1 MKINNQKY
9 LYFVLIHIGLGV
21 LFFLFKNIS
30 VLYGLLINV
39 FGLLLVLKTQNNN
52 NQVLYVT
59 AYIVGSE
66 VVLRMTGGT
75 ILYEYAKYSVIF
87 FMFIGML
94 FSGLSKNALLYWI
107 FLLLLIP
114 GIIVA
119 TFTLDFNTD
128 IRKTIL
134 FNISGPL
141 CLGISS
147 IYCFRRSITIEQ
159 LHNIMLC
166 LLLPIITT
174 LTYMFLYNPS
184 IREVVKNT
192 QSNFATSGGFGP
204 NQVATIIGLG
214 IFLLFARILF
224 NSKEKKII
232 IVNILLLLI
241 MTFRGIVTFSRGG
254 IICAVVMIIVLIVI
268 LFRVLKRDSKYKLT
282 LMIVFSLIML
292 SIIWNYSS
300 LQTNGLINKRYAN
313 KDVRGK
319 LKSSL
324 LTGREKIIKGEL
336 EMFYDSPIF
345 GIGVGKGKENR
356 VISSG
361 GDVIASHN
369 EISRMLSEH
378 GIFGILGLLILFF
391 TPLFLYLNNR
401 QHIYLIPFFIFWILT
416 INHAAMRLAAP
427 AFIYALAL
435 LNIYSLDTLKSKTNS
450 I

>member
-52 NQVLYVT
+52 NQVLYIT

-87 FMFIGML
+87 FMLIGMF
-94 FSGLSKNALLYWI
+94 FSGFSKNSVLYWI

-114 GIIVA
+114 GTIVA
-119 TFTLDFNTD
+119 TFTLDFNAD

-214 IFLLFARILF
+214 IFLLFVRILF

-232 IVNILLLLI
+232 IVNILLLLM